1 MATNHDDGWT
11 ITTLEALCARYE
23 SPAEA
28 SLRKETDALTPAY
41 RQWIEASPF
50 CVLASAGNEGL
61 DCSPRGD
68 RPGTLLEV
76 VDDTTLLLP
85 DRRGNNRLD
94 TLRNLVEDPRVALL
108 FFVPGTAETLRVNGR
123 ARITVA
129 PALLERFE
137 VDGKKPQTVIEVR
150 IERVYFQ
157 CARAL
162 VRSALWN
169 ADSVVGRDR
178 IPTAGE
184 MIRSAVPA
192 FDAETYDRALPARQK
207 QTLY

>member
-1 MATNHDDGWT
+1 MATNRDDRWT
-11 ITTLEALCARYE
+11 ISTLETLLERYE
-23 SPAEA
+23 RPAEA
-28 SLRKETDALTPAY
+28 SLSKETDALTPAY
-41 RQWIEASPF
+41 RRWIEASPF
-50 CVLASAGNEGL
+50 CVIASAGTEGL

-68 RPGTLLEV
+68 RPGTLLEI
-76 VDDTTLLLP
+76 VDNSTLLLP

-94 TLRNLVEDPRVALL
+94 TLRNLIEDPRVALL
-108 FFVPGTAETLRVNGR
+108 FFVPGVAETLRVNGC

-129 PALLERFE
+129 PELLKRFE
-137 VDGKKPQTVIEVR
+137 VDGKPPTTVIEVR
-150 IERVYFQ
+150 IQRVYFQ

-184 MIRSAVPA
+184 MIRSAAPA
-192 FDAETYDRALPARQK
+192 FDAESYDRALPDRQRR
-207 QTLY
+207 TLY